1 MRIEY
6 LHHTPLKVMGRA
18 AAMPYQSEPTPELV
32 RRVWDKGHR
41 SIARHGM
48 ISFAVYNVSVSL
60 LTQISRHP
68 HINLTVMSSRYCDM
82 SARKT
87 VIPPFVGRGIYKDI
101 YNDMQARIM
110 EWYKY
115 WIDNDNFTDKQKHEI
130 AKMFLPKASTVDL
143 VVSGNYQAVYEFLQL
158 RLCDRAEW
166 EINRLAN
173 KMLKICKDK
182 MPVLFADCGPKCDT
196 CKEPCHKNTA
206 KNGIQLTR

>member
-6 LHHTPLKVMGRA
+6 LHHTPLEVMGRA

-82 SARKT
+82 TERKIVT
-87 VIPPFVGRGIYKDI
+87 PPFLKEEDKHEYEFNMAYAMLT
-101 YNDMQARIM
+101 YND
-110 EWYKY
+110 WLYKPGY
-115 WIDNDNFTDKQKHEI
+115 TKQEQQEI
-130 AKMFLPKASTVDL
+130 SKMFLPKASTVDM

-166 EINRLAN
+166 EINQLAN

-206 KNGIQLTR
+206 KTASN